1 MTWPVGAAVVLSA
14 AFLLTYVGTISKLAD
29 YWASNETYSYGFLV
43 PAISG
48 YLVWLRRDTLRDL
61 PRSPSFMS
69 GSIVLGLGL
78 ALLIVGRISS
88 TNLVEEFSLPVSI
101 YGVVLLV
108 FGRPITKALTFP
120 LIYLLTMIPFWDFLT
135 GRLHLPFQ
143 LYSAAMGVGALR
155 LFGLPVLRQDVIIE
169 LPGITLE
176 VAELCSGVNNL
187 VAVLCIG
194 VPLTHFYVRS
204 WLKRGFILSMAIV
217 IALLS
222 NGVRVAT
229 VCFFAYYGIRGA
241 NGDIHGPFSL
251 MRSLAISGVGFV
263 VLFWLIAR
271 FADQS
276 SPAPSSPEPVTPPQ
290 TVPPRVRGVALVM
303 ATLLLVAA
311 NGFERLHA
319 ITAVPLKAQLVGFP
333 NAIDEWRYA
342 KPGSVLSTM
351 AGDANF
357 DHSMSR
363 LYTGSDGAELE
374 LFIGYF
380 ERQGQGRE
388 LIGFGLSQLLPTSSV
403 ETTMP
408 GSGTR
413 VRDGLTAVHGTTY
426 HITYWYVIDG
436 RVATRGY
443 EAKLWMAWTSII
455 ARRTNAG
462 LVVVGKP
469 LSPGESIDASRAK
482 TRQFVEGV
490 MSASSG
496 YFPQG

>member
-14 AFLLTYVGTISKLAD
+14 AFLLTYVATLSKLAA

-61 PRSPSFMS
+61 PRSPSFVA

-78 ALLIVGRISS
+78 ALLIVGRMSS
-88 TNLVEEFSLPVSI
+88 TNLAEEFSLPVSV

-108 FGRPITKALTFP
+108 LGHPITKALTFP
-120 LIYLLTMIPFWDFLT
+120 LIYLLTMIPFWEFLT

-169 LPGITLE
+169 LPNITLE

-251 MRSLAISGVGFV
+251 MRSLAISGVGFM

-271 FADQS
+271 FADQR
-276 SPAPSSPEPVTPPQ
+276 PAPSPPEPVTPPP
-290 TVPPRVRGVALVM
+290 TVPSTARGLALVM
-303 ATLLLVAA
+303 ATVLLVAA

-319 ITAVPLKAQLVGFP
+319 ITAVPLKAHLAGFP

-342 KPGSVLSTM
+342 RPGSVLSVM

-357 DHSMSR
+357 DQSMSR
-363 LYTGSDGAELE
+363 LYTGSDGVEIEL
-374 LFIGYF
+374 LIGYF
-380 ERQGQGRE
+380 ERQAQGRE
-388 LIGFGLSQLLPTSSV
+388 LIGFGLSQWLPTSSA

-413 VRDGLTAVHGTTY
+413 VRDGLTTVHGTTY

-436 RVATRGY
+436 RVTTRGY
-443 EAKLWMAWTSII
+443 EAKLWMAWTSIL
-455 ARRTNAG
+455 AGRTNAG

-469 LSPGESIDASRAK
+469 LSPGESIEASRAK

-490 MSASSG
+490 MSASSRH
-496 YFPQG
+496 FPQG